1 MEEQNSELNKE
12 LNKNGIY
19 EIGFL
24 LVPTIAE
31 ENVPAEFQDIKSI
44 LEKHGGEFI
53 SEDFPKLRSLAYR
66 MAVALEGKKSK
77 FDQAYF
83 GWVKFEAATEEISK
97 IKAELDHNP
106 HIIRSLVISTVRES
120 TLSAQKMPF
129 HLNPEEAKK
138 KVPAVAPIS
147 QEELDKTIENLVVQ

>member
-1 MEEQNSELNKE
+1 MDDTNDGLK
-12 LNKNGIY
+12 KIGVY

-31 ENVPAEFQDIKSI
+31 ETVPAEFQDIKSM
-44 LEKHGGEFI
+44 LEKHGGAFI
-53 SEDFPKLRSLAYR
+53 SEDFPKIRQLAYQ
-66 MAVALEGKKSK
+66 MTTSTESKKSK
-77 FDQAYF
+77 FDQGYF
-83 GWVKFEAATEEISK
+83 GWVKFEAPADNIVK

-106 HIIRSLVISTVRES
+106 HVIRSLLISTVREN
-120 TLSAQKMPF
+120 TMSAQKMAF

-138 KVPAVAPIS
+138 RAPEAKPIS